1 MMLQKL
7 QSLGRFVMFVFESL
21 RWTFRKPHRFRLL
34 LDEMQFIGNESLGI
48 VALTAIF
55 TGAVFAYQS
64 WLAFVMVGTES
75 LVGVSVSLAL
85 VRELAPVMTGLVVT
99 GRAGAAMAAQ
109 LGNMRVTEQIDAL
122 EVMAVSPLQ
131 YLVGPKLIASTLALP
146 LLTAIF
152 GMIGNL
158 GGYVVAVY
166 VCGVDPGIYVAK
178 LKYFMDPWDFYHGL
192 MKAGF
197 FGFLLAA
204 IGTYQGFKA
213 KDGAQGVGKATN
225 DAVVYAFVCILVLDY
240 FLSVLLPTGVRTQ

>member
-1 MMLQKL
+1 MKKNM
-7 QSLGRFVMFVFESL
+7 QSLGRFTMFTIESL
-21 RWTFRKPHRFRLL
+21 RWMVRRPFRGRLL
-34 LDEMQFIGNESLGI
+34 LDEMQFIGNESLAI
-48 VALTAIF
+48 VALTSVF

-109 LGNMRVTEQIDAL
+109 LGNMRVSEQIDAL

-131 YLVGPKLIASTLALP
+131 YLVGPKIIASTISLP
-146 LLTAIF
+146 LLAAIF

-158 GGYVVAVY
+158 GGYAVAVY
-166 VCGVDPGIYVAK
+166 VCGIDPGIYVAK
-178 LKYFMDPWDFYHGL
+178 LRYFMDPWDFYHGL
-192 MKAGF
+192 IKAGF

-204 IGTYQGFKA
+204 ISTYQGYRA
-213 KDGAQGVGKATN
+213 KNGALGVGKATN
-225 DAVVYAFVCILVLDY
+225 DAVVYSFVVILVLDY
-240 FLSVLLPTGVRTQ
+240 FLSVLIPTGIRTQ

>member
-1 MMLQKL
+1 MIRQLE
-7 QSLGRFVMFVFESL
+7 SLGRYAIFVYESIL
-21 RWTFRKPHRFRLL
+21 WMFRKPFRHRLI
-34 LDEMQFIGNESLGI
+34 LDEIQFIGNESLGI
-48 VALTAIF
+48 VSLTAVF

-85 VRELAPVMTGLVVT
+85 VRELAPVMAGLVVT

-109 LGNMRVTEQIDAL
+109 IGNMRVSEQIDAM

-131 YLVGPKLIASTLALP
+131 YLVAPKIIAAIFALP

-158 GGYVVAVY
+158 GGYAVAVY

-178 LKYFMDPWDFYHGL
+178 LRYFMDPWDFYHGL
-192 MKAGF
+192 IKAGF
-197 FGFLLAA
+197 FGFLLAT
-204 IGTYQGFKA
+204 IGTYQGYKA
-213 KDGAQGVGKATN
+213 KNGAQGVGKATN
-225 DAVVYAFVCILVLDY
+225 DAVVYTFVCILVLDY
-240 FLSVLLPTGVRTQ
+240 FLSVLIPTGVRTQ

>member
-1 MMLQKL
+1 MKIYLHD
-7 QSLGRFVMFVFESL
+7 LGKFVLFIWESL
-21 RWTFRKPHRFRLL
+21 RWLGRKPYRFRLII
-34 LDEMQFIGNESLGI
+34 DEMQFIGNESLFI
-48 VALTAIF
+48 VSLTALF

-85 VRELAPVMTGLVVT
+85 VRELAPVMAGLVVT

-109 LGNMRVTEQIDAL
+109 IGNMRVTEQIDAL
-122 EVMAVSPLQ
+122 EVMAISSLQ
-131 YLVGPKLIASTLALP
+131 YLVAPKLIAGLISLP

-152 GMIGNL
+152 GMVGNL
-158 GGYVVAVY
+158 GGYIVAVY

-178 LKYFMDPWDFYHGL
+178 LKYYMDPWDFYHGL
-192 MKAGF
+192 MKAAF

-204 IGTYQGFKA
+204 IGTYQGYRA

-225 DAVVYAFVCILVLDY
+225 NAVVYAFITILVLDY